1 MALNRPHST
10 LFYHDTSLIGS
21 RSSLVCF
28 STSFK
33 THLLKKRAVKAA
45 KSSRSPSRPVVIHL
59 RRICSRVFCIHY
71 FLKTKPGSRKTIT
84 EKCFSCQ
91 KKSVCQK
98 LACSCKK
105 WKSTQKVIYAI
116 FVRKHSVII
125 RFLEKKSYR
134 FQKSCCTALVRAC
147 FVTNLEPIND
157 YWKLISNRQ
166 KRKFKFT
173 AWLWTLFPHSPST
186 PRMNEA
192 PWKWTTTTTHP
203 IQSEMLPAWGTGYSL
218 QQSPL
223 HRWYSVTAA

>member
-1 MALNRPHST
+1 MQKISLLNGKKRKKPFVSLVFIYLCLSLTVAALAQANMALNRPRST

-105 WKSTQKVIYAI
+105 
-116 FVRKHSVII
+116 
-125 RFLEKKSYR
+125 
-134 FQKSCCTALVRAC
+134 
-147 FVTNLEPIND
+147 
-157 YWKLISNRQ
+157 
-166 KRKFKFT
+166 
-173 AWLWTLFPHSPST
+173 
-186 PRMNEA
+186 
-192 PWKWTTTTTHP
+192 
-203 IQSEMLPAWGTGYSL
+203 
-218 QQSPL
+218 
-223 HRWYSVTAA
+223 